1 MATKFKVGQQVRV
14 QTVSPQG
21 PVQKMRLSE
30 EGEIEYLISWVD
42 AEGAEQSRWFSEAV
56 LADAPDAQV

>member
-1 MATKFKVGQQVRV
+1 MATKFKVGQQVRLQSV
-14 QTVSPQG
+14 QPQG

-42 AEGAEQSRWFSEAV
+42 AEGAEQSRWFAEAV
-56 LADAPDAQV
+56 LAGAPDAQ